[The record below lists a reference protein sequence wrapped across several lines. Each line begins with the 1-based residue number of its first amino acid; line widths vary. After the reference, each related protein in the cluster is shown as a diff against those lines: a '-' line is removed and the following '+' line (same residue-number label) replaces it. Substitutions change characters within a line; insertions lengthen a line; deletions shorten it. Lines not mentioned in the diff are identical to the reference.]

1 MECTKLENEKYKGVI
16 IDMGKKCKNTQSQ
29 PIGENENQTNS
40 SSRQWMQM
48 APFIF
53 SLITCIIV
61 VGTFV
66 LNLNNRFDSRYDK
79 IEDKID
85 KCLTVDDISQL
96 KEDISQLKDDASE
109 MYKDIY
115 NDDGKIQKKIQI
127 IYDML
132 DIKSIETS
140 KDMSVHI
147 DEASIES
154 NDTNLVTSPFE
165 STTCIGTDADGNT
178 YVAEDLIGETI
189 LLTYAE
195 GDEEVYF
202 LGQYNENYNWD
213 GYCVTNS
220 YYSDGRL
227 MGICESNFDNG
238 KRLDYKSFV
247 KDDAQWIY
255 SDRICSDDSNV
266 GMNETYDLNY
276 EKVKNFTNTNVRV
289 TDILYVDKFIEAN
302 DPSLKELYHGDTAD
316 SLYNDDSGNA
326 YYISLFDDGTVKTL
340 YQGNF
345 KDGKFNDNTGNAWYI
360 VKDIDTDY
368 MYFKGSFENNSPVGQ
383 TDDNTENPI
392 DLARINEIIQGKNF
406 DCELKWATT

>member
-1 MECTKLENEKYKGVI
+1 MMECTQLENEKYKGVI
-16 IDMGKKCKNTQSQ
+16 SMGKHKGDKESKLLFRILSFIAATIVMGL
-29 PIGENENQTNS
+29 IGLLSWMCVQIYDINGNIKANNKVIENLETEVSSIKKDINKINDILNGDDGNKILSKRIEYIEERLNSKIIDASDEITNS
-40 SSRQWMQM
+40 
-48 APFIF
+48 
-53 SLITCIIV
+53 V
-61 VGTFV
+61 
-66 LNLNNRFDSRYDK
+66 
-79 IEDKID
+79 
-85 KCLTVDDISQL
+85 
-96 KEDISQLKDDASE
+96 
-109 MYKDIY
+109 
-115 NDDGKIQKKIQI
+115 
-127 IYDML
+127 
-132 DIKSIETS
+132 
-140 KDMSVHI
+140 

-165 STTCIGTDADGNT
+165 STTCIGTDTDGNT

-189 LLTYAE
+189 LLTYTE

-266 GMNETYDLNY
+266 GMNETYILNY

-289 TDILYVDKFIEAN
+289 TDILYVDKFIETN
-302 DPSLKELYHGDTAD
+302 EPSLKELYHGDTTD
-316 SLYNDDSGNA
+316 SLNGDTVESLYNDDSGNA
-326 YYISLFDDGTVKTL
+326 YYISFFDDGTVKTL

-406 DCELKWATT
+406 DCELKWATS